1 MIKKINIHFLTLLG
15 IGNIK
20 IASGTFASFFTS
32 ALYLL
37 LIIFNVNFLIPLA
50 VFFLIIPYSIIVIN
64 KNSKLFSEIDA
75 KEIVIDEY
83 IGQSIPLLIGYYFYP
98 EFQNFIW
105 EQDKWMLIKFVTVA
119 FLAFRFFDILKPYPI
134 NLIDKIKN
142 GFGVVMDDVLAGI
155 YATIVL
161 YLLFELLIK

>member
-1 MIKKINIHFLTLLG
+1 MIKKINIHFLTLFG

-37 LIIFNVNFLIPLA
+37 LIIFNVNFLIPLV

-75 KEIVIDEY
+75 KEIDEY

-161 YLLFELLIK
+161 HLLFELLIK